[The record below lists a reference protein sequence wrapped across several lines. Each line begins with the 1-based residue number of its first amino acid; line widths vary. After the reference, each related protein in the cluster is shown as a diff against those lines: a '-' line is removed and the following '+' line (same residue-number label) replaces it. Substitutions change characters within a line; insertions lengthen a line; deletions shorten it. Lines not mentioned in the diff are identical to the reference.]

1 MNLVAR
7 TARATAPIFA
17 IAALLL
23 VSGSLPLH
31 AGTGADTPRMLTVTG
46 QGEVR
51 GAPDEAQVSAGV
63 VSVARTAAAALA
75 DNSRAMNAVFDTLKH
90 AGIAD
95 KDMQTSDFSVDP
107 QYATDK
113 NGNYT
118 QDITGYRVSNTVT
131 VRVRNLSKLGET
143 LDALVSSGANSLG
156 SIAFTISNPKP
167 LMNEAR
173 ADAVADAI
181 SRAQTL
187 AKAAGVTLGPITSI
201 GEQSYEPPRPVY
213 RMAAMAEAAPPPPTP
228 IAAGEESVTA
238 SVSITWAMR

>member
-1 MNLVAR
+1 MKLAAR
-7 TARATAPIFA
+7 TTTPIFA
-17 IAALLL
+17 VAALLL
-23 VSGSLPLH
+23 VSGSLPLR
-31 AGTGADTPRMLTVTG
+31 ADTGAAPQRVLTVTG
-46 QGEVR
+46 QGEMR

-75 DNSRAMNAVFDTLKH
+75 GNSRAMNAVFDTLKH

-95 KDMQTSDFSVDP
+95 KDMQTSNFSVDP

-118 QDITGYRVSNTVT
+118 QNITGYRVSNTVN
-131 VRVRNLSKLGET
+131 VRVRDLGKLGAT

-156 SIAFTISNPKP
+156 SIAFAISNPKP
-167 LMNEAR
+167 LMSQAR
-173 ADAVADAI
+173 AAAVADAI
-181 SRAQTL
+181 ARAQTL

-201 GEQSYEPPRPVY
+201 SESSYEPRPVY

-228 IAAGEESVTA
+228 IAAGEESITA
-238 SVSITWAMR
+238 SVSITWTIR